1 MIDIHSHLL
10 PGVDDG
16 SPNVDVSCQ
25 VLERFAREGVARVVC
40 TPHLVASAAA
50 AAPIA
55 RHREILAEVEA
66 RGRALGLALPALEL
80 GWEIMLDRPGC
91 DLRAR
96 ELGLAGSRA
105 VLVELPRRFIPPGTA
120 AELARLRDAGLVPVL
135 AHPERYRGVTV
146 DAVREWRASGAV
158 IQTDATM
165 LIGGGPMTDIARALL
180 AAGLIDVLASDNH
193 GDRRSLGAGRQWLLE
208 SEAPEQA
215 DLMTSVNPG
224 RVLGDEVPFPV
235 PPIALDR
242 GVFRR
247 LRELVFGR

>member
-25 VLERFAREGVARVVC
+25 VLARFAREGVERVVC
-40 TPHLVASAAA
+40 TPHLVATAAA
-50 AAPIA
+50 SAPMA
-55 RHREILAEVEA
+55 RHLEILADVEA
-66 RGRALGLALPALEL
+66 RGRALGLAMPRLEL

-96 ELGLAGSRA
+96 DLSLAGSRA

-120 AELARLRDAGLVPVL
+120 AELARLRAAGLAPVL
-135 AHPERYRGVTV
+135 AHPERYRGVTL
-146 DAVREWRASGAV
+146 DAVREWRAAGAV

-165 LIGGGPMTDIARALL
+165 LLGSGAMTEIARAML
-180 AAGLIDVLASDNH
+180 AAGLVDVLASDNH
-193 GDRRSLGAGRQWLLE
+193 GDHRSLAASRQWLVE
-208 SEAPEQA
+208 TDAAEQA
-215 DLMTSVNPG
+215 ELMTRANPG
-224 RVLGDEVPFPV
+224 RVLADEAPLPV